1 MYVDILIFAAIAGF
15 LVHRLM
21 SVLGTRTG
29 AERERRNPF
38 APGENLPGDR
48 KQNVKKDAEAS
59 GLVIDMPLRPAA
71 AAPLAIANI
80 DQLIDPAANVDGRIE
95 TGLAEIAAAD
105 PAFEL
110 NGFVSGARMAF
121 EMIVTAYNRG
131 DLATLKPLLSPKLYN
146 DFAAGIRAREEAG
159 HKSEVIIH
167 RISAARVAEAHLG
180 GTMAYVTVDFDV
192 EETTVTR
199 DAAGQVIDG
208 NPDRIFSVEDIWTFT
223 RDIRARDPNWMLIET
238 RSVEKDA

>member
-15 LVHRLM
+15 LVYRLM

-38 APGENLPGDR
+38 APNENLPGDR
-48 KQNVKKDAEAS
+48 TPEAKKAAEAS
-59 GLVIDMPLRPAA
+59 GLVIDMPVRPA

-80 DQLIDPAANVDGRIE
+80 DQLIDSAANVDGRVE

-105 PAFEL
+105 PTFEL
-110 NGFVSGARMAF
+110 NSFVSGARMAF

-146 DFAAGIRAREEAG
+146 DFAAGIRAREAAG

-223 RDIRARDPNWMLIET
+223 RDIRARDPNWTLIET

>member
-15 LVHRLM
+15 LVYRLM

-38 APGENLPGDR
+38 APTDKVPPAAAPG
-48 KQNVKKDAEAS
+48 K
-59 GLVIDMPLRPAA
+59 VIDMPPAA
-71 AAPLAIANI
+71 PRAPLPLLNAG
-80 DQLIDPAANVDGRIE
+80 QLIDPAANVDGRIE
-95 TGLAEIAAAD
+95 TGLTEIAAAD
-105 PAFEL
+105 PTFEL
-110 NGFVSGARMAF
+110 NSFISGARMAF

-146 DFAAGIRAREEAG
+146 DFAAGVKAREAAG
-159 HKSEVIIH
+159 HTSEVIIH
-167 RISAARVAEAHLG
+167 RISQARIAEAHLG
-180 GTMAYVTVDFDV
+180 GTMAYITVDFDV

-199 DAAGQVIDG
+199 DSSGAVVDG

-223 RDIRARDPNWMLIET
+223 RDVRSRDPNWTLIET
-238 RSVEKDA
+238 RSVEKE

>member
-1 MYVDILIFAAIAGF
+1 MHVDILIFAAIAAF
-15 LVHRLM
+15 LVYRLM
-21 SVLGTRTG
+21 NVLGTRHG
-29 AERERRNPF
+29 SERERRNPF
-38 APGENLPGDR
+38 APPGEE
-48 KQNVKKDAEAS
+48 QNNSILSEAQK
-59 GLVIDMPLRPAA
+59 GQVIDMEPVLRPAQNPASFA
-71 AAPLAIANI
+71 ALIAAEENT
-80 DQLIDPAANVDGRIE
+80 DGRID

-105 PAFEL
+105 AQFDAHS
-110 NGFVSGARMAF
+110 FVGGARMAF

-159 HKSEVIIH
+159 HTSEVIIH
-167 RISAARVAEAHLG
+167 RITAARIAEAHLG
-180 GTMAYVTVDFDV
+180 GTMAYITVDFDV

-223 RDIRARDPNWMLIET
+223 RDVRARDPNWTLIET
-238 RSVEKDA
+238 RSVEKAA